1 MSRVKE
7 LLAGLSL
14 AAEMFNTRMHMDAV
28 RSSNGNP
35 VFIPRK
41 HTVMSY
47 AKQNRIAKKRRNN
60 KQKSK

>member
-1 MSRVKE
+1 MSRIKE
-7 LLAGLSL
+7 LLMGLTM
-14 AAEMFNTRMHMDAV
+14 AAEVMADRSKTRMVYSHHG
-28 RSSNGNP
+28 SP